1 MRRIEALFNQR
12 NLEEI
17 EDAVNTLSLCLVGK
31 NENLNIKNR
40 ILRKDF
46 ISTSITPINF
56 KKHSSSIINVM
67 YTSDNINGIF
77 IPWLINNG
85 PFSKQMEL
93 LINAKTVATLTGIRY
108 NGEKLI
114 LEWVLGR

>member
-1 MRRIEALFNQR
+1 
-12 NLEEI
+12 
-17 EDAVNTLSLCLVGK
+17 
-31 NENLNIKNR
+31 
-40 ILRKDF
+40 
-46 ISTSITPINF
+46 
-56 KKHSSSIINVM
+56 M

-93 LINAKTVATLTGIRY
+93 LINAKTVATLIGIRY